1 MRFFIVVCALWMTE
15 AISASEAAI
24 KTVAECQ
31 DLETCPPCYNNTLP
45 DYDPSDPSKLVVDNS
60 LYAFMDTTEQE

>member
-1 MRFFIVVCALWMTE
+1 MRFFILFCALSTR
-15 AISASEAAI
+15 EAAAASDVTI

-45 DYDPSDPSKLVVDNS
+45 DYDPSEPNKLVVDES
-60 LYAFMDTTEQE
+60 LYAFMETTEKE